1 MDGPSRPSPP
11 GDAGGVAVRRV
22 CIRPA
27 QHGWRQRRSMLAER
41 CGCPRR
47 QRVRLLAALV
57 LNLDRVEGAVPGNRA
72 VKAEEQSVALL
83 KVATA

>member
-1 MDGPSRPSPP
+1 
-11 GDAGGVAVRRV
+11 
-22 CIRPA
+22 
-27 QHGWRQRRSMLAER
+27 MLAER
-41 CGCPRR
+41 CGCQRR

-57 LNLDRVEGAVPGNRA
+57 LNLDRVEGGIPGNRA